1 MAESKARQ
9 VPVGYSLLPRP
20 RGQPATFSPLKG
32 PTPLAKYKCILRPA
46 HALDEFYL
54 VDICEKMTVEDM
66 LTVLERTKGMHKK
79 SLMVVKDGR
88 VIPTYAKAMVALPA
102 SFLLFGEHLDAV
114 DVCVPEDLSS
124 EVSSITPTL
133 ASPSQSSR
141 GGARTARVS
150 QHPRSAMIVWAEDKI
165 SREVPGLNML
175 TVRMLLRA
183 EQRTV
188 SAVLHA
194 RSEAQTKEVIKAAY
208 RRAGLT
214 MGRGE
219 HEETEALV
227 TNDMTTA
234 LRQQTIIAGQIAE
247 RMATL
252 PSIQDIMRLMEA
264 AQAHNAADAVMTEQM
279 TRIMMVLMELR
290 GHIMN
295 TGNESMLTQDFE
307 DARDRTPEQA
317 RHWDAWGESW
327 RQGTPTPVVDS
338 SLPPSTQ
345 SPTEAQQGEV
355 QNMVVEEVPRGQGEV
370 REQSE
375 VAVGNGAEQEPAQS
389 SHAQEMPTPRR
400 LPLAYAP
407 GGVVAS
413 PIQALRN
420 ASRSSQERV
429 NRGAATRPFRSGR

>member
-1 MAESKARQ
+1 MAEIKAWK
-9 VPVGYSLLPRP
+9 VPVGVFHLLPRP
-20 RGQPATFSPLKG
+20 RSEPVTFAPLKG
-32 PTPLAKYKCILRPA
+32 PTPLAKYKRILRPA
-46 HALDEFYL
+46 HAMDEFYL
-54 VDICEKMTVEDM
+54 VDICEKMTVGDM
-66 LTVLERTKGMHKK
+66 LTVLERTKGIHKR

-88 VIPTYAKAMVALPA
+88 VIPTYAKAMITLPA
-102 SFLLFGEHLDAV
+102 SFLLHGSRLDAV
-114 DVCVPEDLSS
+114 DVCVPDDLSS
-124 EVSSITPTL
+124 EISWITPTL

-219 HEETEALV
+219 HEDTEALV
-227 TNDMTTA
+227 TTDMTTA
-234 LRQQTIIAGQIAE
+234 LRQQTIITGQIAE

-252 PSIQDIMRLMEA
+252 PTTQDTMSLMEA
-264 AQAHNAADAVMTEQM
+264 AQAHNAADAMMTEQM

-290 GHIMN
+290 GHIMSM
-295 TGNESMLTQDFE
+295 GNMATPTQDFE
-307 DARDRTPEQA
+307 DTRDRTPEQA

-327 RQGTPTPVVDS
+327 RQGTPTPVGDS
-338 SLPPSTQ
+338 SLPPSPQ
-345 SPTEAQQGEV
+345 SPLEAQQGEV
-355 QNMVVEEVPRGQGEV
+355 QNMVVEEAARGQGEV
-370 REQSE
+370 SEQSE
-375 VAVGNGAEQEPAQS
+375 VAVVNGAEQEIAQP

-400 LPLAYAP
+400 LPLAFAP

-420 ASRSSQERV
+420 ASRTSQERV
-429 NRGAATRPFRSGR
+429 G